1 MNFCQLALDGLQ
13 PPVSLPTDLI
23 QLLKRSINPIDYI
36 VTMKPNQLEKC
47 TSVFLSFVEND
58 GGIGYLAGIITI
70 PLYIYYTNT
79 LLPLLSYYPIIPNYI
94 VVV

>member
-13 PPVSLPTDLI
+13 PPLSLPTDLI
-23 QLLKRSINPIDYI
+23 QLLERSINPNDYI

-70 PLYIYYTNT
+70 PLIYYTNT
-79 LLPLLSYYPIIPNYI
+79 PITPITPNRGINPYYPYYP
-94 VVV
+94 